1 VRALAHRAAEAAKRS
16 AEIIEKTIADIGTG
30 AQLVSRAQVEF
41 NRVSSDILNSGEVV
55 SQIAVRS
62 EEQAQGVGQ
71 IRDAI
76 SRIEDITQRNADNS
90 RRTAETAVM
99 MSGQVQST
107 REHVEQLLTIVGLS
121 DKS

>member
-1 VRALAHRAAEAAKRS
+1 MRALAHRAAEAAKRS